1 MKSINANIPF
11 KRSHPDDFDINNL
24 NWKNASIGKSR
35 PSNKKRRKKMKLMK
49 KASAA
54 AAAAAALSD
63 MKTSIS
69 HTQNNSLIQNN
80 RRRQQTKKSKKRTNS
95 SSLAV
100 NCATESLEEYR
111 NQHNIK
117 EKKYPGTNYV
127 CLL

>member
-1 MKSINANIPF
+1 MKSIKANILF
-11 KRSHPDDFDINNL
+11 KKTHSQDKTIRDY
-24 NWKNASIGKSR
+24 
-35 PSNKKRRKKMKLMK
+35 KRRKKMKLMK
-49 KASAA
+49 KAAAA

-100 NCATESLEEYR
+100 NCATESLEKYR